1 MNLKGE
7 KRKVRELADELAD
20 AMLRCV
26 KLSDENE
33 QLKAELAKR
42 KQPVEK
48 TK

>member
-7 KRKVRELADELAD
+7 KRKVRELAELVRG
-20 AMLRCV
+20 L
-26 KLSDENE
+26 KEENE

-42 KQPVEK
+42 KQPVKK